1 MSSAERP
8 SFKYRLI
15 SFADAMMSKPLAEIG
30 HERARKVMRDS
41 ASMTTLFGRRPSLAS
56 VRDEVVAGVKVR
68 RYVPAAQQSGTF
80 VYFHGGGWVIGDLDT
95 HDVVAASFAAVTQ
108 REVVSVDYRLAP
120 EHRYP
125 AALEDCVAVTRELA
139 KTGKVVV
146 AGDSAGGNLAACVSQ
161 GVAVH
166 AQVLIYPVT
175 DCASEWPS
183 YESFASGLILTRESM
198 RYFHREYVPEVARR
212 AEVGVSPLRASSLA
226 GLAPAYV
233 LLAQC
238 DVLRDEGRAY
248 AKKLG
253 EHGVEHVLDEVPGT
267 VHGFISLQ
275 GLSEARD
282 SVQRIAKW
290 LSPKW

>member
-1 MSSAERP
+1 MSAERP
-8 SFKYRLI
+8 SLKYRLI
-15 SFADAMMSKPLAEIG
+15 SFADAMSSKPLAEVG
-30 HERARKVMRDS
+30 HERARKATRKS
-41 ASMTTLFGRRPSLAS
+41 ASMTMLFGRRPPLAS

-68 RYVPAAQQSGTF
+68 RYLPSEARAGTL
-80 VYFHGGGWVIGDLDT
+80 VYFHGGGWVLGDLDT
-95 HDVVAASFAAVTQ
+95 HDVVSAQFSAATQ
-108 REVVSVDYRLAP
+108 REVVAVDYRLAP

-125 AALEDCVAVTRELA
+125 AALEDCVAVSRELA
-139 KTGKVVV
+139 KSSKVVV

-161 GVAVH
+161 NMSVS

-183 YESFASGLILTRESM
+183 YESFANGLILTRESM
-198 RYFHREYVPEVARR
+198 RYFHREYVPNVAQR
-212 AEVGVSPLRASSLA
+212 AEVGVSPLRAASLS

-248 AKKLG
+248 AKRLG

-267 VHGFISLQ
+267 VHGFMSLQ
-275 GLSEARD
+275 GLSEARE
-282 SVQRIAKW
+282 SVQRVAKW
-290 LSPKW
+290 LEAKW